1 METPSPRYILT
12 RALFLIAVLVAL
24 LFAFGQFRKMREQSA
39 IVSGLE
45 SIMSDSTFFQQ
56 FHADDARKTL
66 VRSVG
71 LIARGNEIGLP
82 PDEAINRGLGVK
94 KEFFSTDDRQPP
106 PVREQII
113 RNSLRGNYD
122 NFLKLGYTA
131 DFHTLESMRR
141 GELPVIPS
149 GPHSGRKPEIAH
161 LIDPALSPGME
172 KVVANLEIRPPREGK
187 SQASDIE
194 MAAARQLVRDLAS
207 AAIIEDEARDRILE
221 AMPVNAP

>member
-1 METPSPRYILT
+1 METPSPSYIIT
-12 RALFLIAVLVAL
+12 RALFLVTVLVAA
-24 LFAFGQFRKMREQSA
+24 LFAFGQFRKLREQSA
-39 IVSGLE
+39 IVTGLE
-45 SIMSDSTFFQQ
+45 LLMSDSSFFQQ

-66 VRSVG
+66 VRAVG
-71 LIARGNEIGLP
+71 LIARANEIGLP
-82 PDEAINRGLGVK
+82 PDKAINRGLGVK
-94 KEFFSTDDRQPP
+94 KEFFSTDDREDP

-113 RNSLRGNYD
+113 RNCLRGNYD

-149 GPHSGRKPEIAH
+149 GPQSGRKPEISH

-187 SQASDIE
+187 AQASDIE
-194 MAAARQLVRDLAS
+194 IASARQLVRDLAN
-207 AAIIEDEARDRILE
+207 ARIIEEAARDRILD
-221 AMPVNAP
+221 AMPASPR

>member
-39 IVSGLE
+39 IVAGLE
-45 SIMSDSTFFQQ
+45 LITSDSTFFQQ

-66 VRSVG
+66 VRAVG
-71 LIARGNEIGLP
+71 LIARANEIGLP
-82 PDEAINRGLGVK
+82 PDKAINRGLGVK
-94 KEFFSTDDRQPP
+94 EEFFSTDDRQPP

-113 RNSLRGNYD
+113 RSCLRGNYD
-122 NFLKLGYTA
+122 NFLKLGYSA

-141 GELPVIPS
+141 GEMPPIPS

-194 MAAARQLVRDLAS
+194 IAAARQLVRDLAS
-207 AAIIEDEARDRILE
+207 AGIIEDEARDRILE